1 LALTPENDFGSQSPK
16 PGKNFMRAIKPHN
29 PPVLLRILRARVFV
43 PLAILAVF
51 LGGAPM
57 LAAQAPAPAA
67 SAHKPLAQHK
77 RASAAHAK
85 RKAAKTI
92 SATKAA
98 SAAKEAKAAEAA
110 PAAAKPAAPEMPKWP
125 ANEKPV
131 EAAITWDSKGLR
143 IVAANSSLQQILH
156 DVTTATGVE
165 VEGCDDDQRVFG
177 TYGPGPARDVLGLL
191 LQGTGYNV
199 MMIGDQGQGT
209 PREVVLSSRHG
220 GSVHPTASSP
230 DSDDDDDDD
239 ADEPPQAAAPPPM
252 RTGPG
257 RTPPEMQQRNMENQQ
272 RQRPEQQPN
281 EPGNPD

>member
-1 LALTPENDFGSQSPK
+1 
-16 PGKNFMRAIKPHN
+16 MRAIKPNN
-29 PPVLLRILRARVFV
+29 PPVSLRILRARVFA

-67 SAHKPLAQHK
+67 PAHKPLAQHK

-85 RKAAKTI
+85 RKAAKTN

-98 SAAKEAKAAEAA
+98 DTAKEANAAKEAKAAA
-110 PAAAKPAAPEMPKWP
+110 AAAKPAAPEMPKWP
-125 ANEKPV
+125 ANEKPA

-143 IVAANSSLQQILH
+143 IEAANSSLQQILH

-165 VEGCDDDQRVFG
+165 VEGFDADQRVFG

-220 GSVHPTASSP
+220 GGVHPAASSP

-239 ADEPPQAAAPPPM
+239 ADEPPQAAAPQPM

-272 RQRPEQQPN
+272 RQRPERPTN
-281 EPGNPD
+281 EPNNPD